1 MKPILI
7 IFWTSLC
14 LGLISCSKEVKDV
27 NLVTASYRAADAL
40 LKNTREIDLYPNKA
54 LLVASFVDV
63 DNVQLSSTFGRMIAE
78 QIGSRVAQRG
88 YKVIEVKLRTQS
100 IFVKGT
106 ENPNEG
112 EFLLSRELQ
121 DISLQHDAHA
131 VIVGTYAKG
140 PEVVYVTAKLIRTR
154 DSTILGSYDYSL
166 PVGKNTKKMLQ
177 DLRSHY

>member
-1 MKPILI
+1 MKRFTLI
-7 IFWTSLC
+7 FVWSSL
-14 LGLISCSKEVKDV
+14 LLVGLTNCSREIKDAD
-27 NLVTASYRAADAL
+27 LVTASYKATDAL
-40 LKNTREIDLYPNKA
+40 LKNSKEVELYPNKPI
-54 LLVASFVDV
+54 LVASFVDI
-63 DNVQLSSTFGRMIAE
+63 DNVQNSSTFGRMIAE
-78 QIGSRVAQRG
+78 QISSRLAQRG
-88 YKVIEVKLRTQS
+88 YKIIEVKLRS
-100 IFVKGT
+100 SSVFVKGT

-140 PEVVYVTAKLIRTR
+140 PEVVYVTVKLIRTR

-177 DLRSHY
+177 GGQK